1 TITRLPAR
9 FSAPMSENGWM
20 WCAASSAR
28 YSAVV
33 SAAGRGETASFRS
46 VMFPP

>member
-1 TITRLPAR
+1 
-9 FSAPMSENGWM
+9 MSENGWM

-33 SAAGRGETASFRS
+33 RACVARGAAAAALGAAGWIQADSLR
-46 VMFPP
+46 